1 MLRAMTV
8 LLSLTI
14 LAACVTSDAHIA
26 SKSEKLTYARAAAS
40 PVMLG
45 TAY

>member
-8 LLSLTI
+8 LLSLTL
-14 LAACVTSDAHIA
+14 LAACVTTDPRVA
-26 SKSEKLTYARAAAS
+26 SKSEKLRNARAAAS